1 MKEDDNNQNQQQD
14 RDRASV
20 DTNQIQRKSAF

>member
-1 MKEDDNNQNQQQD
+1 MKEDDNQQNQQED

-20 DTNQIQRKSAF
+20 DTNQIQRKSGY

>member
-1 MKEDDNNQNQQQD
+1 MREDDNNQSQQQD

-20 DTNQIQRKSAF
+20 DTNQIQRKSGY